1 MAQCLLT
8 INFQQLLCTV
18 MKNHVTREA
27 KKLYCSL
34 CETFSL
40 IYSLLTAKCIDL
52 SLFIDHSTYFKD
64 VIQYYMYYCQVSP
77 VSA

>member
-27 KKLYCSL
+27 KKLYRSL
-34 CETFSL
+34 CGTFSL
-40 IYSLLTAKCIDL
+40 IYSLLTVRQDNW
-52 SLFIDHSTYFKD
+52 S
-64 VIQYYMYYCQVSP
+64 VESP
-77 VSA
+77 

>member
-18 MKNHVTREA
+18 MKIHVTREA

-40 IYSLLTAKCIDL
+40 IYSLLTANCIDL
-52 SLFIDHSTYFKD
+52 SLFIDHRTYFND
-64 VIQYYMYYCQVSP
+64 VIQYYMYYCQFSP

>member
-27 KKLYCSL
+27 KKLYRSL

-64 VIQYYMYYCQVSP
+64 VIQYYMYYYQFSP
-77 VSA
+77 VST